1 VTTYPYFE
9 TDDCLHL
16 SVRQVICPQWP
27 IRIEGMQGLWRYIQ
41 PIGDYDSGWAHFEA
55 IGPYFP
61 SNPSR
66 NGGRSRI
73 FRVDKAKY
81 PGKRFKPVDVAD
93 LEARAIS
100 QDAQRARRR

>member
-1 VTTYPYFE
+1 MAYPYFE

-16 SVRQVICPQWP
+16 SAKQIVCPSWPVRV
-27 IRIEGMQGLWRYIQ
+27 EGMQGLWRYIK
-41 PIGDYDSGWAHFEA
+41 PVGDYDSGWAFAEV

-73 FRVDKAKY
+73 VSVHKLKY
-81 PGKRFKPVDVAD
+81 PGKRAKPIDVAD
-93 LEARAIS
+93 IEARAVS
-100 QDAQRARRR
+100 EQAKRARRR

>member
-1 VTTYPYFE
+1 MSYPNFSE
-9 TDDCLHL
+9 DDCLHL
-16 SVRQVICPQWP
+16 TARQVICPSWP
-27 IRIEGMQGLWRYIQ
+27 IRIEGMQGLWRYIK
-41 PIGDYDSGWAHFEA
+41 PIGDYETGWAFFEA

-81 PGKRFKPVDVAD
+81 PGKRAKPVDVAD
-93 LEARAIS
+93 PQSRAIS
-100 QDAQRARRR
+100 EEAQRARRR